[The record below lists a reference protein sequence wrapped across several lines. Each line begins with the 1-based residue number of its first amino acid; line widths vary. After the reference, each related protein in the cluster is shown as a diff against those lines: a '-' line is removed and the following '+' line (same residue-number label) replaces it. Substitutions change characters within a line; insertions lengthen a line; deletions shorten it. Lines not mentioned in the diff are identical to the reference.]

1 MSNISTTD
9 VNQYLGKTT
18 AKTNS
23 TAIETSA
30 LGAASNSGANTS
42 ATTTSRGTKIT
53 TSDQSFDK
61 NSFLKILSAQLS
73 NLDPSSNQDS
83 TAYVTQMA
91 QFASMEQMQNLNN
104 TMSESS
110 VRNLLGKQVVVDVT
124 DSHGDRYV
132 GTVNSVSRS
141 NGKNYIRLNIVENG
155 QLKELD
161 KNIDADK
168 ILSVVKDTDSTSTVT
183 AINSQFLAASSL
195 NNKRVIVADKDSSNK
210 DILVK
215 GTVEGAYISGADVKL
230 RVKVLDDNLNS
241 TGETKVYSYSDIVRA
256 GDLNDEDMKLTIDQ
270 VLKENGITTSS
281 TSTTNAGDSSTSTN
295 TSSSNDTGSSS
306 SNNSSTNS

>member
-18 AKTNS
+18 AKTTTS

-30 LGAASNSGANTS
+30 LGAASSSGANTS

-161 KNIDADK
+161 QNIDADK
-168 ILSVVKDTDSTSTVT
+168 ILSVVKDTDSTNAVT

-195 NNKRVIVADKDSSNK
+195 NNKRVIVEDKDSSNK

-230 RVKVLDDNLNS
+230 RVKVLDDNLNPN
-241 TGETKVYSYSDIVRA
+241 GETKVYSYSDIVRA
-256 GDLNDEDMKLTIDQ
+256 GDLNDEDMKLTIDE
-270 VLKENGITTSS
+270 VLNENGTTTAS
-281 TSTTNAGDSSTSTN
+281 AD
-295 TSSSNDTGSSS
+295 TSSSTDTGSSS

>member
-1 MSNISTTD
+1 MANISATD

-18 AKTNS
+18 AKTTTS

-30 LGAASNSGANTS
+30 LGATSNSGANTS
-42 ATTTSRGTKIT
+42 VTTTSRGTKIT

-132 GTVNSVSRS
+132 GTVNSISRS

-168 ILSVVKDTDSTSTVT
+168 ILSVVKDTDSTSIVT

-195 NNKRVIVADKDSSNK
+195 NNKRVIMVDKDSSNN
-210 DILVK
+210 DVLVK
-215 GTVEGAYISGADVKL
+215 GIVEGAYISGADVKL
-230 RVKVLDDNLNS
+230 RVKVLDDDLNP
-241 TGETKVYSYSDIVRA
+241 TGEINVYSYSDIVRA
-256 GDLNDEDMKLTIDQ
+256 GDLNDEDMKLTIDEA
-270 VLKENGITTSS
+270 LNENGTTTASAGTSSTTGTESSS
-281 TSTTNAGDSSTSTN
+281 TSTD
-295 TSSSNDTGSSS
+295 TSSSTES
-306 SNNSSTNS
+306 

>member
-1 MSNISTTD
+1 MSNISSTNE
-9 VNQYLGKTT
+9 VLGKTT
-18 AKTNS
+18 PKTQS
-23 TAIETSA
+23 TPIPTSR
-30 LGAASNSGANTS
+30 LGTESNAGATQT
-42 ATTTSRGTKIT
+42 ATTTSRGTKVT

-104 TMSESS
+104 TMNDSS

-124 DSHGDRYV
+124 DSRGDRYV

-168 ILSVVKDTDSTSTVT
+168 ILSVVENNDSTNTVT

-195 NNKRVIVADKDSSNK
+195 NNKRVIAADKDSSNK

-230 RVKVLDDNLNS
+230 RVKVLDDNLNP

-281 TSTTNAGDSSTSTN
+281 TSTTNTGDSSTSTN
-295 TSSSNDTGSSS
+295 NSSSNNTGSSS
-306 SNNSSTNS
+306 SNSSSNNS